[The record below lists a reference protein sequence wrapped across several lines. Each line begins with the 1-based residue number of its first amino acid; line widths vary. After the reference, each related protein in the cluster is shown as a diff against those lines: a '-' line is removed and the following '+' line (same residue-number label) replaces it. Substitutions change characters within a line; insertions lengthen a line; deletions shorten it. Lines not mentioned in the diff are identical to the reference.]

1 MPYRPKK
8 PQPKQTGQ
16 YSKGR
21 VGNFY
26 SSAAWIKVRNLRLE
40 LTPLCVEC
48 VKIDRI
54 EATRPSKK
62 VVDHKKAISD
72 GGHPLDIENTQT
84 LCVAHH
90 AIKTGKE
97 TAKRT
102 RK

>member
-1 MPYRPKK
+1 MPFRPKK
-8 PQPKQTGQ
+8 PQKKQTTQ

-48 VKIDRI
+48 YKLDPI

-62 VVDHKKAISD
+62 IVDHIKPIEEK
-72 GGHPLDIENTQT
+72 GHPLDINNTQT
-84 LCVAHH
+84 LCVQHH
-90 AIKTGKE
+90 AIKTGRE